1 MRRRGELKLIEQAI
15 HGGWAITAK
24 GRADALALVR
34 EVLGDPHAT
43 SRESLRACSVAIQMS
58 ESDLLTDED
67 DDLLA
72 MVQRIGQELENA
84 ARAK

>member
-1 MRRRGELKLIEQAI
+1 MKTRGELRLIQQALANN
-15 HGGWAITAK
+15 WAITPK
-24 GRADALALVR
+24 GAADALALVR
-34 EVLGDPHAT
+34 EVLGDPHAK